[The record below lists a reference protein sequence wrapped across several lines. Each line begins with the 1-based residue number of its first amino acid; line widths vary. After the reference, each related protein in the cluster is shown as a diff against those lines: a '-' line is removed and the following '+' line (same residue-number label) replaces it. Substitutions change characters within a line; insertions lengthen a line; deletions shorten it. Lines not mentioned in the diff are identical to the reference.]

1 MLAVHSGSNRPQP
14 ETRRGWSNVSPEE
27 GDPVTGADCVRQVA
41 MGIVESRRALGRIIT
56 YTIAGSILFQ
66 NPILIIKASVLG
78 LSEWRAVGSKVIAI
92 VYEGNGNC
100 RSEEANG
107 ARQFAHSKQPKA
119 HSMCSTAGS
128 GVEWLKH

>member
-1 MLAVHSGSNRPQP
+1 MHAVSKLGFRVEGHCLLMLAVHSGSNRPQP
-14 ETRRGWSNVSPEE
+14 ETRCGWSNVSPEE

-56 YTIAGSILFQ
+56 YTIAGSRLFQ

-78 LSEWRAVGSKVIAI
+78 LSEWRAVGSKVIAR

-100 RSEEANG
+100 RERRG
-107 ARQFAHSKQPKA
+107 KRSKAVRP
-119 HSMCSTAGS
+119 
-128 GVEWLKH
+128 L